1 MPRDR
6 VFPFPFFFIDKNFIH
21 NFIDSKY
28 LNNIMSEIIVILL
41 CKSRYLNY
49 LSLDDSNF
57 IIQQI
62 LARMY
67 AIVTR

>member
-1 MPRDR
+1 
-6 VFPFPFFFIDKNFIH
+6 
-21 NFIDSKY
+21 
-28 LNNIMSEIIVILL
+28 MSEIIVILL